1 MKRFRY
7 ILPKKFKTAAWIVLA
22 VWTVMIFYTLSR
34 LFNLFGLKPSA
45 LWLEYVTLALSVLLV
60 AFMIAAL
67 NVSYVVNSKNIRLNL
82 FFFDILKGKIL
93 IENASQIVLDKK
105 YNRLYILTQ
114 ENSEQP
120 VVTHINIAQQDFK
133 PFIDCIKKL
142 NGNVIYTESEE
153 N

>member
-1 MKRFRY
+1 M
-7 ILPKKFKTAAWIVLA
+7 
-22 VWTVMIFYTLSR
+22 
-34 LFNLFGLKPSA
+34 
-45 LWLEYVTLALSVLLV
+45 
-60 AFMIAAL
+60 
-67 NVSYVVNSKNIRLNL
+67 
-82 FFFDILKGKIL
+82 
-93 IENASQIVLDKK
+93 LDKK

-142 NGNVIYTESEE
+142 NGNVIYTETEE

>member
-1 MKRFRY
+1 M
-7 ILPKKFKTAAWIVLA
+7 LA

-93 IENASQIVLDKK
+93 IENARQIVLDKK

-120 VVTHINIAQQDFK
+120 VVTHINIAQQDFT

-142 NGNVIYTESEE
+142 NGNIIYTESEE